1 MVKITRTSDTSH
13 QHLKVLVYG
22 AAGSGKTTLC
32 ATAKDCIIISAE
44 SGLLSLRGYD
54 LPVIEVTSL
63 VEVQEAY
70 KYLTESDEAKSYRW
84 VCIDS
89 LSEIAEVVL
98 AAEKKASKDP
108 RKAYGELQDRM
119 AQLIRA
125 FRDLPRNVFMT
136 AKAEHIQDESG
147 AMLWMPTMPGKKLPQ
162 SLPYFFDEVFAMRV
176 KEVDGETK
184 RALQT
189 SSDGI
194 WTAKDRSGALAQF
207 EEPNLEA
214 IYNKIIG

>member
-1 MVKITRTSDTSH
+1 MVKITRTSDASE
-13 QHLKVLVYG
+13 QHINVLVYG
-22 AAGSGKTTLC
+22 EAGSGKTTLC

-54 LPVIEVTSL
+54 LPVIEVRTL
-63 VEVQEAY
+63 PQVQEAY
-70 KYLTESDEAKSYRW
+70 KWLSESDEAKAYRW

-98 AAEKKASKDP
+98 ATEKQANKDP

-119 AQLIRA
+119 MQLIRA
-125 FRDLPRNVFMT
+125 FCHLPMNVYMA
-136 AKAEHIQDESG
+136 AKAEHLQDDKG
-147 AMLWMPTMPGKKLPQ
+147 MMYWMPSMPGKKLGPNLAYHYD
-162 SLPYFFDEVFAMRV
+162 SVFAMRV

-189 SSDGI
+189 ATDGV

-214 IYNKIIG
+214 IYSKIIN